1 MSKFA
6 LLIALILV
14 SLVNTVLAQSG
25 IYVAS
30 GAKIYFA
37 GDSATMFSNLTNK
50 GNIGVAKSA
59 VVNFKGKTWENDSK
73 ATITDESANG
83 ISGKGGV
90 IRFIDTTR
98 QNIAGGYNAATKT
111 GATFS
116 NLQIENAAGV
126 QLIDGSTKVKNELN
140 LANGKLYI
148 NDNILVV
155 GNGNPGKINGYD
167 STRFIVMNNSLNQGY
182 LLREGLAKKDSLVVF
197 PVGSTATTY
206 APAAIR
212 SKSDVADNFY
222 VNVANGVRNDVIRG
236 DVRSSGVNKTW
247 QIGKELRPNKDE
259 VEISLQHINAE
270 EGTEYAKNKNTAY
283 ISQFMDRM
291 WDEIKSQNTGTT
303 GNLTSGNAITT
314 STVNARSFNGTIGS
328 TSYFTKLTVGKGDTG
343 KLATILTFNGVRLD
357 TNNVRLFW
365 KTNPEINNSYFIVQR
380 RLANEAGFSN
390 IDTVATKSVNGFSLN
405 DLNYEMPDRNSY
417 SGLSFYRLVLVSVN
431 NEISYS
437 NTIVIAGLKAKSKI
451 QIWPIPTPDKFYIG
465 FNGQTNVKNVI
476 IYNAIG
482 QLIWKQAV
490 NGRSIM
496 EVSGFIPGTY
506 MVSFI
511 TDENKL
517 LETRKVLVIGH

>member
-1 MSKFA
+1 MKKFA
-6 LLIALILV
+6 SILALTLV
-14 SLVNTVLAQSG
+14 VLVNTVSAQSG

-59 VVNFKGKTWENDSK
+59 VVNFKGNTWTNDSK
-73 ATITDESANG
+73 ATITDESADG
-83 ISGKGGV
+83 LSGKGGV
-90 IRFIDTTR
+90 IRFIDSV
-98 QNIAGGYNAATKT
+98 QQKIAGGYNAATKT
-111 GATFS
+111 GAAFS
-116 NLQIENAAGV
+116 NLQIENKAGV
-126 QLIDGSTKVKNELN
+126 QLIDGSAKVKNELT
-140 LANGKLYI
+140 LAKGKLFI

-182 LLREGLAKKDSLVVF
+182 LLREGVTKKDSLVVF
-197 PVGSTATTY
+197 PVGSTANTY

-212 SKSDVADNFY
+212 TKSDVADNFY
-222 VNVANGVRNDVIRG
+222 VNVADGVKHDMIRG
-236 DVRSSGVNKTW
+236 DVKSSGVNKTW

-270 EGTEYAKNKNTAY
+270 EGVEYTKNKNTAY
-283 ISQFMDRM
+283 VSQYMDRM

-303 GNLTSGNAITT
+303 GNLTTGSAIAS
-314 STVNARSFNGTIGS
+314 STVNTRSFTGTIGS
-328 TSYFTKLTVGKGDTG
+328 TSYFTKLTGGKGDTS
-343 KLATILTFNGVRLD
+343 KLATVLTFNGVRLD

-380 RLANEAGFSN
+380 RLANEANFSN

-405 DLNYEMPDRNSY
+405 DLNYELIDKNNY
-417 SGLSFYRLVLVSVN
+417 SGLSFYRLVLVSN
-431 NEISYS
+431 TNTISYS
-437 NTIVIAGLKAKSKI
+437 NTIVIGGFKAKSKI

-511 TDENKL
+511 TDDNKL